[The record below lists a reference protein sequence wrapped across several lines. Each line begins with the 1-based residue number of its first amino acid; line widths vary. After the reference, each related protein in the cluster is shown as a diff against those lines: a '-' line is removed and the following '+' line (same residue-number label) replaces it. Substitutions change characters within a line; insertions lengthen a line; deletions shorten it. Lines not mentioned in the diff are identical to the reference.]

1 MTHSQTLITLA
12 QWLAGEFENRSQA
25 LEQPAWFVH
34 LRLWHRPLPHTIQGN
49 LALFAEQANALY
61 LEQTYRQRV
70 ILLTETQHS
79 HSFQIQYLALKQLRQ
94 FRGVA
99 ANPSKLSQ
107 LSLTDLELLPGCTLM
122 VTQQDG
128 TFTAQPEPE
137 AKCYFQ
143 YEGKNRQVILG
154 FEVSAGRFLSYDRG
168 VDPETGQSLWGAV
181 LGPYQFNKCQDFA
194 GELPLD

>member
-1 MTHSQTLITLA
+1 MTRSQTLITLA

-25 LEQPAWFVH
+25 LDQPAWFVH

-70 ILLTETQHS
+70 ILLKETQHS
-79 HSFQIQYLALKQLRQ
+79 HSFQIQYLALKQPRQ
-94 FRGVA
+94 FRGAA
-99 ANPSKLSQ
+99 ANGSKLSE

-143 YEGKNRQVILG
+143 YEGKTRQVILG
-154 FEVSAGRFLSYDRG
+154 FEVGAGRFLSYDRG
-168 VDPETGQSLWGAV
+168 VDLETEQSLWGAV

-194 GELPLD
+194 AELPLD

>member
-1 MTHSQTLITLA
+1 MPQ
-12 QWLAGEFENRSQA
+12 R
-25 LEQPAWFVH
+25 
-34 LRLWHRPLPHTIQGN
+34 IQGN

-70 ILLTETQHS
+70 ILLTDQHS
-79 HSFQIQYLALKQLRQ
+79 HSFQIQYLALKQPEQ
-94 FRGVA
+94 FRGAA
-99 ANPSKLSQ
+99 ANPSKLTE
-107 LSLTDLELLPGCTLM
+107 LSLTDLENLPGCTLM

-143 YEGKNRQVILG
+143 YEGKTRQVILG

-168 VDPETGQSLWGAV
+168 VAPETGQSLWGAV
-181 LGPYQFNKCQDFA
+181 VGPYKFNKCQDFA
-194 GELPLD
+194 AELPLD